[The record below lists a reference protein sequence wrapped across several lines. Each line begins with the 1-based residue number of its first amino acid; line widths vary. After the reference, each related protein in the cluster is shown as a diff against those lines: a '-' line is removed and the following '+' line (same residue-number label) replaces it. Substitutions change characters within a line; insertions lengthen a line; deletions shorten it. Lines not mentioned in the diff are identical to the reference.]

1 MLHEFIAANRE
12 QIIGICRAKWLTQT
26 GPPHGLAETEHGVP
40 LFLEQLV
47 KALRPD
53 DVPDGEIWSS
63 ALLHGDD
70 LLLQGFTV
78 SQVVHGYGDVCQ
90 AITSLALE
98 QRAPITTEDFRMLNG
113 CLDDAIAAAV
123 TAHEGRRTPAGTDA
137 AVDGANERLGF
148 LAHELRNLTNTAI
161 FAFEVLKTGNVG
173 VAGSTG
179 AILHRSLM
187 GTRNLI
193 DRSIAEVRLTQGNLN
208 RERFLV
214 SSFIDELVPAAGLS
228 AAARRIT
235 LEVMPVDGTLAIEGD
250 RQILAAVVMN
260 LIENAV
266 KFTRPLTTV
275 ILRVG
280 SSDERVFIEIE
291 DACGGLPDGKT
302 TDLFQPFE
310 QRGADRTG
318 MGLGLAFSRWAIEAS
333 HGQLSVRNRPGA
345 GCTFTVELAR
355 VGLAALAV
363 A

>member
-1 MLHEFIAANRE
+1 VLPATPTF
-12 QIIGICRAKWLTQT
+12 
-26 GPPHGLAETEHGVP
+26 PV
-40 LFLEQLV
+40 
-47 KALRPD
+47 LRT
-53 DVPDGEIWSS
+53 
-63 ALLHGDD
+63 L
-70 LLLQGFTV
+70 
-78 SQVVHGYGDVCQ
+78 
-90 AITSLALE
+90 
-98 QRAPITTEDFRMLNG
+98 
-113 CLDDAIAAAV
+113 
-123 TAHEGRRTPAGTDA
+123 
-137 AVDGANERLGF
+137 NERLAF
-148 LAHELRNLTNTAI
+148 LVHELRNLTNTAI